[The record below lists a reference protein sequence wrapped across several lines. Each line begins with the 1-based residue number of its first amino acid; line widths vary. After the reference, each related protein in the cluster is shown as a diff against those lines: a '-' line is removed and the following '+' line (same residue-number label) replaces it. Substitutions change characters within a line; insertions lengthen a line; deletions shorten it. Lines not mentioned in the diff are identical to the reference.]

1 MAGKRLTC
9 LVIAGLATIAAFS
22 TGASAD
28 DRCAG
33 KKPYLIYYATHAIA
47 EPVWETVKRGAEQGA
62 ADNCLTLK
70 WTQDQKFSIET
81 TINRMETAITEKPD
95 LLVITATDPKAMRPT
110 IEKAKAAGIPMIA
123 INSLD
128 PAPKAE
134 RVPYLIG
141 IGADLYQSGVAAAEQ
156 VLKKN
161 PHPEHGLVPNHVP
174 GHVGLEQMAK
184 GFADTLKKAGA
195 TTDVIAIGLDTSQA
209 AATIDNYFLAHPET
223 DAVFCMNAGA
233 YCFETV
239 LDVARREKLTGDKLS
254 LVTFDLSS
262 ALLDAIGKGE
272 AIAGID
278 QLMYLQ
284 GYLPTVIARTY
295 LDYGMMPEADI
306 ITGPAIVDKSNLEKV
321 RHRLLDAHLN

>member
-1 MAGKRLTC
+1 MAGKRLSY
-9 LVIAGLATIAAFS
+9 LAIAGLATIAAFS

-110 IEKAKAAGIPMIA
+110 IEKARDAGIPMIA

-161 PHPEHGLVPNHVP
+161 PHPKHGLVPNHVP

-184 GFADTLKKAGA
+184 GFTDTLKKAGA
-195 TTDVIAIGLDTSQA
+195 KTDVIAIGLDTS
-209 AATIDNYFLAHPET
+209 
-223 DAVFCMNAGA
+223 
-233 YCFETV
+233 
-239 LDVARREKLTGDKLS
+239 
-254 LVTFDLSS
+254 
-262 ALLDAIGKGE
+262 
-272 AIAGID
+272 
-278 QLMYLQ
+278 
-284 GYLPTVIARTY
+284 
-295 LDYGMMPEADI
+295 
-306 ITGPAIVDKSNLEKV
+306 
-321 RHRLLDAHLN
+321 